1 MAGET
6 ENIKLKIIEDS
17 DPAAQDLI
25 NANTAIL
32 ETELSAMKGSL
43 SDVNTIKDDLDQ
55 AEADIVTL
63 SGRITNNTHN
73 ISAVAGDLAALTT
86 TVEAKEDKA
95 KKGQPDG
102 FASLDAAGRVP
113 ISQLPIGV
121 KEIRVVANIAARNAI
136 TGDELYDGLRVHV
149 LDATGDATVESGW
162 AEYVYS
168 ASASIWVKIAEKE
181 SMDVVTDWSNVQNIP
196 AVLKALSVINGA
208 LAYSGAVV
216 NLDTRVMCFIG
227 GESEL
232 PYPWNGTIQ
241 QIQISC
247 SEAKTEALTFS
258 VERQL
263 KADYI
268 AKAANW
274 QLIGGSQLVLPAG
287 EVYKEF
293 AVTGTVQSGD
303 VIRASTVGDDTGVT
317 FQVIIKNT

>member
-1 MAGET
+1 VARET
-6 ENIKLKIIEDS
+6 ENIKLVIIEDS

-32 ETELSAMKGSL
+32 ETELSAIKGSL
-43 SDVNTIKDDLDQ
+43 SDVNIIKADLDQ

-63 SGRITNNTHN
+63 SGRITNNSQNT
-73 ISAVAGDLAALTT
+73 STVAGDLAALTT
-86 TVEAKEDKA
+86 TVDSKEDKEN
-95 KKGQPDG
+95 KGQPDG
-102 FASLDAAGRVP
+102 YASLDANGRVP
-113 ISQLPIGV
+113 ISQLPSGV
-121 KEIRVVANIAARNAI
+121 KEIRVVADIAARNAI
-136 TGDELYDGLRVHV
+136 TGDDLYDGLRVHV

-168 ASASIWVKIAEKE
+168 LSAGIWVKIAEKE
-181 SMDVVTDWSNVQNIP
+181 SMDVVADWSNVQNIP
-196 AVLKALSVINGA
+196 AVLKALSAINGA
-208 LAYSGAVV
+208 LAYNGAVV

-241 QIQISC
+241 QIKINC
-247 SEAKTEALTFS
+247 SEVKAEDLTFS

-274 QLIGGSQLVLPAG
+274 QLVGGSQLILPAG
-287 EVYKEF
+287 EVYKEY
-293 AVTGTVQSGD
+293 TVSGIVQAGD

-317 FQVIIKNT
+317 FQVIIKNS

>member
-1 MAGET
+1 MATET

-17 DPAAQDLI
+17 DPVAQDLI

-32 ETELSAMKGSL
+32 ETELSAIKGSL
-43 SDVNTIKDDLDQ
+43 SDVNTIKADLDQ
-55 AEADIVTL
+55 AEADIITL
-63 SGRITNNTHN
+63 SGRITNNSQN

-102 FASLDAAGRVP
+102 YASLDAAGRVP
-113 ISQLPIGV
+113 ISQLPAGV
-121 KEIRVVANIAARNAI
+121 KEIRVVADIAARNAI
-136 TGDELYDGLRVHV
+136 IGDDLYDGLRVHV
-149 LDATGDATVESGW
+149 LDATGDATVASGW

-168 ASASIWVKIAEKE
+168 ASAGIWVKIAEKE

-196 AVLKALSVINGA
+196 VVLKALSVINGA
-208 LAYSGAVV
+208 LAYNGAVV

-247 SEAKTEALTFS
+247 SEVKTEDLTFS

-287 EVYKEF
+287 EVYKEYTV
-293 AVTGTVQSGD
+293 AGTVAAGD

-317 FQVIIKNT
+317 FQVVIKNT